1 MKFLLRSLRRVPSLL
16 ERIEANAEARLTL
29 PAGRRPTEELAR
41 YRNFLKVE
49 SHRLRILHRA
59 GGSGREVCRARSA
72 IQDLLICYILEA
84 TRSATPALAESNL
97 PPIAIVAIGGYGR
110 GELNPYSVV

>member
-1 MKFLLRSLRRVPSLL
+1 MRRAEGRHFLPDNYEIWTLNRDLSSVPRVPSLL

-41 YRNFLKVE
+41 YRNFLKGE

-59 GGSGREVCRARSA
+59 GGGGREVCRARAA
-72 IQDLLICYILEA
+72 ILDLLLSYI
-84 TRSATPALAESNL
+84 
-97 PPIAIVAIGGYGR
+97 
-110 GELNPYSVV
+110 